1 MAHRLEPHAAAPGA
15 ATMTGPPVPPVNR
28 APAPD
33 APPLDPPAFDPP
45 GYEAP
50 RHAGLVIDDEAA
62 DLLFREAHTA
72 YRFTAAPVSDAQVRA
87 IYDLVRWAP
96 TAMNGQPMRLTLVRS
111 AEARERLIA
120 RLGAGNRAKAQSA
133 PLIAILSYDVH
144 FHDTLPEVL
153 PHSPNAREGFAEE
166 SARDAFGSFNGAMQ
180 AAYFLLGVRA
190 AGLAAGPMGGFD
202 RAGVDADFFPDGRQR
217 SFLVV
222 NLGHPAP
229 DGTFPRS
236 PRLPYERVVTVV

>member
-1 MAHRLEPHAAAPGA
+1 
-15 ATMTGPPVPPVNR
+15 
-28 APAPD
+28 
-33 APPLDPPAFDPP
+33 
-45 GYEAP
+45 
-50 RHAGLVIDDEAA
+50 
-62 DLLFREAHTA
+62 
-72 YRFTAAPVSDAQVRA
+72 
-87 IYDLVRWAP
+87 
-96 TAMNGQPMRLTLVRS
+96 MNGQPMRVTLVRS

-153 PHSPNAREGFAEE
+153 PHSPNARDGFAAE
-166 SARDAFGSFNGAMQ
+166 SARHAFGSFNGAMQ

-222 NLGHPAP
+222 NLGHPAA